1 MLGLCQIGHCLPTFQ
16 NLFRPG
22 PTAGLTRKKLIDFL
36 QPVFTDVGSNAYR
49 RENEIYSAFAKYT
62 RKAAS

>member
-22 PTAGLTRKKLIDFL
+22 PTAGLTRKKLIDFI